1 MCEIRRAARRHTFA
15 ECWLVKGHSVG
26 VEGCCDDDVDG
37 RSGVVEVEGVA
48 YSETCSMVLLLLQE
62 QRMFVIWVGSSGGV
76 HVAGAVLLAFAAAA
90 VRSQCFLMNMGMSWK
105 ARKRCVL
112 TCALEWV

>member
-1 MCEIRRAARRHTFA
+1 MCESRSAARRQTLA

-26 VEGCCDDDVDG
+26 VKGCCDDDVG
-37 RSGVVEVEGVA
+37 RRSGVVEVEGVA
-48 YSETCSMVLLLLQE
+48 YSGTYSMVVVVLLHE
-62 QRMFVIWVGSSGGV
+62 QRMFVIWDGSLGGV
-76 HVAGAVLLAFAAAA
+76 QVAGAVLLAFAAAAA

-112 TCALEWV
+112 ICAL